1 MTGRPSGKTD
11 PPATP
16 DPSPTP
22 IAGREEEEAK
32 KKARRRGGRSG
43 RESTILAGK
52 FNQQSGGNNILNTS
66 LGGQG

>member
-1 MTGRPSGKTD
+1 MTGSSPKIDRPAD
-11 PPATP
+11 P

-32 KKARRRGGRSG
+32 KKVRKRARGG
-43 RESTILAGK
+43 RESTILAGR
-52 FNQQSGGNNILNTS
+52 FNRQSGGNNILNTS